1 MTTVVWESHCR
12 THSCWICGTVY
23 SNLILK
29 CIVSLAKVHFLNV
42 TSSFSFFISRHKK
55 FHRILFRFFI
65 IKKHVHLFSWLP
77 FLVTSVQTLLK
88 EAALSAFVYFFNSFL
103 GPALFMMKTVRF
115 TFFTSKYIERVGSEY
130 KWTSFADDTEAQ
142 ENNQFFCEPWKAL
155 SSTFKTKQFKGFRKH
170 PFVIQEFRR
179 LQCLEKS
186 LNFDYRNACLVQN
199 VFI

>member
-1 MTTVVWESHCR
+1 
-12 THSCWICGTVY
+12 
-23 SNLILK
+23 
-29 CIVSLAKVHFLNV
+29 
-42 TSSFSFFISRHKK
+42 
-55 FHRILFRFFI
+55 
-65 IKKHVHLFSWLP
+65 
-77 FLVTSVQTLLK
+77 
-88 EAALSAFVYFFNSFL
+88 
-103 GPALFMMKTVRF
+103 MMKTVRF
-115 TFFTSKYIERVGSEY
+115 TFFTSKYMERVGSEY

>member
-12 THSCWICGTVY
+12 THSCRICGTVY

-88 EAALSAFVYFFNSFL
+88 EAALSAFVYVFNSFL

-115 TFFTSKYIERVGSEY
+115 TFFTSKYIERVGSEHLLPTIQ
-130 KWTSFADDTEAQ
+130 KPRKIINFSANREKPFLRHSKRNSLRASESTLLSFKNLD
-142 ENNQFFCEPWKAL
+142 
-155 SSTFKTKQFKGFRKH
+155 GF
-170 PFVIQEFRR
+170 
-179 LQCLEKS
+179 S
-186 LNFDYRNACLVQN
+186 A
-199 VFI
+199 